1 MFRASHAINIFK
13 KYGLYLA
20 AKELNHSNQ
29 NTTSQYYIKIEDR
42 NLLYDEEDQF
52 FDHEL
57 DKILNGSDTEIQKE
71 TFCKKTKRKISKK
84 K

>member
-13 KYGLYLA
+13 KYGLDLA
-20 AKELNHSNQ
+20 AKELNHSNK
-29 NTTSQYYIKIEDR
+29 NTTSHHYIKIEDR

-52 FDHEL
+52 FDQEL
-57 DKILNGSDTEIQKE
+57 DKILNGSYTEMQKE
-71 TFCKKTKRKISKK
+71 ILCKKTKRKNSKK